1 MEKITPVYILSGFLG
16 SGKTTLLQR
25 LLRFWQDKGL
35 RPAVIMNEIGD
46 VNLDGLLVPGEVPMA
61 EMLGGCICCT
71 IRGDLSVQMAELIS
85 AEKPDLVVIE
95 ATGAGNP
102 LEIFDAVTEVSL
114 YLKLEIKPMIT
125 VVDAAHLAELH
136 DLQKGKTYRLMLEQ
150 IRCGSVLILNKID
163 MIGGGRQREMIDL
176 LSKLNPYAQ
185 IVSTVKCEVD
195 IPGLLSGGRSGSGG
209 RDLRLGHEE
218 NDYGH
223 GHEHGQVLEPL
234 HEHQHEHKH
243 EHELEN
249 KHKHEHKHKNEHRH
263 EHEHQHERKHE
274 REHEFASHD
283 HEHNHDH
290 NHNHDHDHHYPHTS
304 HEHVTVYTHYFNGPV
319 DSEEFERF
327 IAELPRE
334 VYRGKGVLT
343 FTDTASRFLFQYAY
357 READYLK
364 ITPQGEVPD
373 VAVFIGE
380 HFDRELIARRLKEL
394 ERKQA

>member
-25 LLRFWQDKGL
+25 LLKCWQDKGL

-136 DLQKGKTYRLMLEQ
+136 DSQKGKTYRLMLEQ

-163 MIGGGRQREMIDL
+163 MIGGERQREMTDL
-176 LSKLNPYAQ
+176 LRKLNPYAQ
-185 IVSTVKCEVD
+185 IVPAVKCEVD
-195 IPGLLSGGRSGSGG
+195 IPSLLSGRRLHHELHDPRFEREEGQANHQAGG
-209 RDLRLGHEE
+209 QAHENE
-218 NDYGH
+218 H
-223 GHEHGQVLEPL
+223 GHEHDHGD
-234 HEHQHEHKH
+234 EHHH
-243 EHELEN
+243 
-249 KHKHEHKHKNEHRH
+249 
-263 EHEHQHERKHE
+263 
-274 REHEFASHD
+274 SHA
-283 HEHNHDH
+283 
-290 NHNHDHDHHYPHTS
+290 S
-304 HEHVTVYTHYFNGPV
+304 HEHVTVYTHYFSGPV

-343 FTDTASRFLFQYAY
+343 FTDTVSRFLFQYAY

-380 HFDRELIARRLKEL
+380 HFDRDLIAQRLQEL
-394 ERKQA
+394 ERKHA